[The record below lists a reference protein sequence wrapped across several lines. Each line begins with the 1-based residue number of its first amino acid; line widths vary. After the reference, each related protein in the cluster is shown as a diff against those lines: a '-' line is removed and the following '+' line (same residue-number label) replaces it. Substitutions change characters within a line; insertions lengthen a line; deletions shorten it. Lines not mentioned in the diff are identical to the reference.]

1 MLFESQSRRQPTL
14 AARDRGNPYARPPPE
29 PSSAS
34 GGGRSCSGRE
44 GEFGLPFSSSLPG
57 RAERRVTRQSM
68 RRSMCG
74 KALWTA
80 GSSPGGDDFSSS
92 LPGRATDPGLS
103 VPTRIACAIERVA
116 GGNTA
121 RVTVGTLRFAHPT
134 RCARLLNEPVRP
146 FLHRVAAIT
155 SDQPTDGTSA
165 HEPLLPRG
173 GERPASVPTY
183 SPWTEGTSILPSCGT
198 GSDRSSNTRPH
209 GRRSI
214 MFRLSF
220 SCIIRASFPKSG

>member
-1 MLFESQSRRQPTL
+1 MVRDARLRRAPH
-14 AARDRGNPYARPPPE
+14 RVGG
-29 PSSAS
+29 S
-34 GGGRSCSGRE
+34 GRTRQIPHRHSGAQRSCEPGIHTLRP
-44 GEFGLPFSSSLPG
+44 GLWIPDSLAPLG
-57 RAERRVTRQSM
+57 FRNDHGAS
-68 RRSMCG
+68 
-74 KALWTA
+74 
-80 GSSPGGDDFSSS
+80 SSS